1 MDYRIFAQSVFSG
14 ELVLENQLITCA
26 NGIVQRIEPGEA
38 GSANVAVENIA
49 PGFFDIQVNGGASF
63 HFTAKPDEE
72 SIADIDKACL
82 HDGTAY
88 VLPTLITSS
97 FENIFRGID
106 AVRNY
111 KKKNKYTGVL
121 GMHLEG
127 PFINPEKRGAHL
139 KKYIQQ
145 PNRKQV
151 EELLKYSDGIIV
163 QITVAP
169 EMLDRETL
177 ELLLH
182 SGVSVSLGHSNAS
195 YAEAASA
202 FNLGINQ
209 VTHLFNAMS
218 PFLHRAPGV
227 VGAVFDNAEVF
238 APIVLDGKHIDYATA
253 RIAHKIKK
261 DKLFLISD
269 ALFLG
274 REKQS
279 FQWEEFDAQL
289 LNDEYLNSDGNLA
302 GASISLAE
310 AVRNA
315 IEQLDISVQEAV
327 EMATVR
333 PAEVMGMANKIG
345 KIKAGYPARFTVF
358 DKRNRNFRVL
368 TAQ

>member
-1 MDYRIFAQSVFSG
+1 MDYKIFAHKVFSG
-14 ELVLENQLITCA
+14 ESVLEKQLITCN
-26 NGIVQRIEPGEA
+26 NGIVQRMESGEA
-38 GSANVAVENIA
+38 GSANLTVANLA

-72 SIADIDKACL
+72 SIADIDEACSR
-82 HDGTAY
+82 HGTAY

-97 FENIFRGID
+97 FENIFKGID
-106 AVRNY
+106 AIRNY
-111 KKKNKYTGVL
+111 RKKNQHTGVL

-127 PFINPEKRGAHL
+127 PFINPKKRGAHL
-139 KKYIQQ
+139 EKYIQQ
-145 PNRKQV
+145 ADRKDV
-151 EELLKYSDGIIV
+151 EELLKYSNGTIV

-169 EMLDRETL
+169 EMIDPETL

-195 YAEAASA
+195 FEEATAA
-202 FNLGINQ
+202 FNQGIRQ

-218 PFLHRAPGV
+218 PLMHRAPGV
-227 VGAVFDNAEVF
+227 VGAVFDNADIF
-238 APIVLDGKHIDYATA
+238 APIVLDGKHVDYAAA

-274 REKQS
+274 REKKS
-279 FQWEEFDAQL
+279 FQWEEFDAKL
-289 LNDEYLNSDGNLA
+289 LNDEYLNSEGNLA

-315 IEQLDISVQEAV
+315 IVQLNISIQEAL

-333 PAEVMGMANKIG
+333 PAIALGVADKIG

-358 DKRNRNFRVL
+358 DNRDTNFGTL
-368 TAQ
+368 ISP